1 MKITLPIV
9 TKDELVD
16 GKRVF
21 EFENRAMEADFSL
34 GMQMRWEARFPEI
47 ASKCSIVEYAERV
60 KNAPND
66 LASVVSK
73 IKCVYCFLDTDMPF
87 VKFIA
92 LFDFSRKEYV
102 EKLLRAISDAIKV
115 MQEGAAEKN

>member
-16 GKRVF
+16 GKRIF
-21 EFENRAMEADFSL
+21 EYEYRAMGADFSL
-34 GMQMRWEARFPEI
+34 GMQLRWESRFPEI
-47 ASKCSIVEYAERV
+47 ASNCSIVEYAQRL

-66 LASVVSK
+66 IASVISK

-87 VKFIA
+87 IKFIT
-92 LFDFSRKEYV
+92 LFDFSQKEYV
-102 EKLLRAISDAIKV
+102 EKLIRAISDAIKV
-115 MQEGAAEKN
+115 MQESAAEKN